1 MTVID
6 GQLDGTGVDKVRM
19 KIFNKNTGHI
29 YYDNMPG
36 ASDAALPVQEVGT
49 NSTVVIQGQG
59 IKNNNLITKMN
70 SEAVPEM
77 IASLEVAAYPNPTS
91 SHYTIRVNAGNAKD
105 RILLQVF
112 DVSGRIVETR
122 NNVSAGSTFTL
133 GDKYRPGSYFIRV
146 IQGKEHKEIKL
157 VKLSD

>member
-1 MTVID
+1 M
-6 GQLDGTGVDKVRM
+6 
-19 KIFNKNTGHI
+19 
-29 YYDNMPG
+29 
-36 ASDAALPVQEVGT
+36 
-49 NSTVVIQGQG
+49 
-59 IKNNNLITKMN
+59 
-70 SEAVPEM
+70 
-77 IASLEVAAYPNPTS
+77 
-91 SHYTIRVNAGNAKD
+91 
-105 RILLQVF
+105 F